1 MRVQVFPDYPDWFP
15 ELFST
20 FILFAT
26 ILVDLPIFN
35 KWLFKNL
42 WKREIAVNYLKKK
55 TKAKKHINTKNTKT
69 QIDSPFR
76 TNA

>member
-1 MRVQVFPDYPDWFP
+1 MIIQ
-15 ELFST
+15 ELMKKRNSR
-20 FILFAT
+20 
-26 ILVDLPIFN
+26 
-35 KWLFKNL
+35 KLFKKN
-42 WKREIAVNYLKKK
+42 K